1 MDDALSIDGDT
12 RMSIAAPPP
21 HEDPPYGVV
30 DNLIKFLM
38 LQLHGNITDGLGLT
52 ESKIQFLCKSHRGSL
67 PAVLMTLREEG
78 WLPASVSDQ
87 VMSFEYDR
95 FLMGTPSPQPS
106 GG

>member
-1 MDDALSIDGDT
+1 MSVAAL
-12 RMSIAAPPP
+12 PP
-21 HEDPPYGVV
+21 HDDPPYSVV
-30 DNLIKFLM
+30 DNLVKFLM
-38 LQLHGNITDGLGLT
+38 LQLHGNITEGMGLT
-52 ESKIQFLCKSHRGSL
+52 EAKIQFLCKSHKGSL
-67 PAVLMTLREEG
+67 PAVLASLQQES